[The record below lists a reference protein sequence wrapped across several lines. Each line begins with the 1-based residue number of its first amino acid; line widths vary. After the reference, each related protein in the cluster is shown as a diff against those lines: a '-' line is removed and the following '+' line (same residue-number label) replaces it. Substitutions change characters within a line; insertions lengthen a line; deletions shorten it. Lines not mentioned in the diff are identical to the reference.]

1 MKKIVSILCCL
12 VIGFVIS
19 IPVSAYINPNYVGVY
34 ESGDVRSFIEVET
47 NDIICVKAL
56 NNEGRYISAGNA
68 TGTLIQLN
76 SFLSEY
82 YGYMEFYTLSGSGTY
97 YSGYN
102 FVQGSYSPN
111 CINANGVNYVR

>member
-12 VIGFVIS
+12 IIGFVIS

-47 NDIICVKAL
+47 SDIICVKAL
-56 NNEGRYISAGNA
+56 NDEGLYISAGNA
-68 TGTLIQLN
+68 VYPTVVYN
-76 SFLSEY
+76 SFIAQYNNFMGFS
-82 YGYMEFYTLSGSGTY
+82 TLSSTGNY
-97 YSGYN
+97 YSYSTS
-102 FVQGSYSPN
+102 VQGKYLPN